1 MGVCILQKKNQY
13 LGRPWW
19 ECNKWKDPTW
29 SKIWHPFASP
39 GKLALL
45 QTTIGYQGRQWQII
59 LQGPE
64 RARSVCLEKQI
75 NPNSELR
82 LKKIYRAQWCICF
95 SLGRLW
101 WLATEGYPHWF
112 TSPAIWGHSKLRSSY
127 YTTFSHFL
135 FYGLVWA
142 EKNWTM
148 GWGRIKNKQER
159 EKESLSEQSYK
170 TKHKS
175 LTAWPFSSHDSL
187 HRRINQGS
195 SGD

>member
-1 MGVCILQKKNQY
+1 MRYGGVYFTEKNQY

-112 TSPAIWGHSKLRSSY
+112 TSPAIWGHSKLRTSY

-142 EKNWTM
+142 EKN
-148 GWGRIKNKQER
+148 
-159 EKESLSEQSYK
+159 EQW
-170 TKHKS
+170 
-175 LTAWPFSSHDSL
+175 A
-187 HRRINQGS
+187 G
-195 SGD
+195 GG